1 MKNII
6 LSDIILNDCENIL
19 KHCSDS
25 DFYSILSKSC
35 NDKGFGISSCDL
47 GIDVTDIIK
56 LIYNNDKKSINTN
69 IVLTTSIIHEN
80 LNILQRI
87 IDNKKCI
94 GLCRN
99 EGNYDFLIT
108 QSKYFKV
115 FMCLKCGDSE
125 PCIVCKSKKYNFD
138 INLK

>member
-1 MKNII
+1 MKDII

-19 KHCSDS
+19 KYCLNS

-35 NDKGFGISSCDL
+35 NDKGFEISSCDL
-47 GIDVTDIIK
+47 VIDVTDIIK

-80 LNILQRI
+80 LNILQKI

-108 QSKYFKV
+108 QMWQF
-115 FMCLKCGDSE
+115 
-125 PCIVCKSKKYNFD
+125 
-138 INLK
+138 